1 MFLRMIVTSL
11 MKERGFC
18 IDSISLFAYLFY
30 RHQMLRKFAHKNKY
44 IKMEA
49 SPLTIVTQIITT
61 ELDNKYLTMI

>member
-1 MFLRMIVTSL
+1 
-11 MKERGFC
+11 
-18 IDSISLFAYLFY
+18 
-30 RHQMLRKFAHKNKY
+30 MLRKFAHKNKY